1 MSQSNAPQMG
11 YFRIELT
18 GDKLDD
24 LLGILRTHQTW
35 GDVSSAL
42 RAADLFAIIEH
53 QLTVA
58 RRELETRQ

>member
-1 MSQSNAPQMG
+1 MG

-58 RRELETRQ
+58 RRELEGE